1 MRANQQGARRSFL
14 FLQGPP
20 GPFFLQLALRLRDFG
35 HGIHRINLSG
45 GDRYD
50 WPAGATNYRG
60 TMPAWPMYFDR
71 FLRANGITDLVLYGD
86 CRPVH
91 QAAVRMAKLRGVRV
105 FVFEEGYIRP
115 DWMTLERDGVNGHS
129 PFDRDPSLIMASSR
143 WLRLSA
149 SGRTKSTRS
158 RHRSA
163 IGNSLTCSS
172 SFPASILVRSRMSLM
187 ISSRLR
193 PLPPLCGQCGGV
205 LRPPVVLFEEMLPE
219 RAIEALYAELRKGF
233 DAVLAVGTTASFPY
247 IVEPVLHTRATGGF
261 TVEINPGFTDL
272 STTVDIRLAG
282 RALDVL
288 PRILSH
294 IPSN

>member
-1 MRANQQGARRSFL
+1 MWRGPSAPRGVFFGNASPT
-14 FLQGPP
+14 GPP
-20 GPFFLQLALRLRDFG
+20 QQR
-35 HGIHRINLSG
+35 
-45 GDRYD
+45 
-50 WPAGATNYRG
+50 
-60 TMPAWPMYFDR
+60 
-71 FLRANGITDLVLYGD
+71 
-86 CRPVH
+86 
-91 QAAVRMAKLRGVRV
+91 
-105 FVFEEGYIRP
+105 
-115 DWMTLERDGVNGHS
+115 
-129 PFDRDPSLIMASSR
+129 
-143 WLRLSA
+143 
-149 SGRTKSTRS
+149 
-158 RHRSA
+158 
-163 IGNSLTCSS
+163 
-172 SFPASILVRSRMSLM
+172 
-187 ISSRLR
+187 
-193 PLPPLCGQCGGV
+193 GV